1 MKCERLK
8 RMALKKVKK
17 EVWEKVGSRMRQIRE
32 RYTSYMHTGTMNNFL
47 KRSHWKCFL

>member
-1 MKCERLK
+1 MKWERLK

-17 EVWEKVGSRMRQIRE
+17 EVCWKAGSRMRQISE
-32 RYTSYMHTGTMNNFL
+32 RYTSSMHTGTMNSFL